1 MKRIDLVVTISFA
14 ASFSTSEPY
23 GNRLLQQVCD
33 PDKKRGR
40 RRKGN
45 GNQRKCRRSNRH

>member
-1 MKRIDLVVTISFA
+1 MELIESKDRGNLLNK
-14 ASFSTSEPY
+14 